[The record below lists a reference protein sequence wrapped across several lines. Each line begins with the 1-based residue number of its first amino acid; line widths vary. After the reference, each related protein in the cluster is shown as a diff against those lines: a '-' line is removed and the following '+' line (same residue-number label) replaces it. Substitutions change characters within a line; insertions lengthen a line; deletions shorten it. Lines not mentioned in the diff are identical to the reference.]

1 MIDQKRKKNKLKIA
15 IFSLLIFFSFSN
27 VYPGETNCKKFDIK
41 CKSKNWLQ
49 ETKEF
54 QKKKYQE
61 GKDQLGSSKKQIID
75 ALPKKNNVN

>member
-1 MIDQKRKKNKLKIA
+1 MINQKRKKNKLKIA

-49 ETKEF
+49 ETKRI
-54 QKKKYQE
+54 
-61 GKDQLGSSKKQIID
+61 SKKNIKREKI
-75 ALPKKNNVN
+75 N